1 MKQLI
6 KNIFELI
13 HVYFRNKRI
22 IKMRSDGMTHQDI
35 ADKVGLTKAR
45 VHMIVKRH
53 EEKEAE
59 E

>member
-6 KNIFELI
+6 KNILELI
-13 HVYFRNKRI
+13 HIYFRNKRI
-22 IKMRSDGMTHQDI
+22 IKMRASGMTHQEI
-35 ADKVGLTKAR
+35 ADRVGLTKAR

>member
-1 MKQLI
+1 
-6 KNIFELI
+6 
-13 HVYFRNKRI
+13 
-22 IKMRSDGMTHQDI
+22 MRSDGMTHQDI

>member
-22 IKMRSDGMTHQDI
+22 IKMRANGMTHQEI